1 MRDKLE
7 VNVLYNL
14 IATYVFA
21 GSVRMALSVKFEYG
35 YISCAGKIE
44 ALYDVQVELLGLV
57 IIYGCAKPDVPLV
70 PLLSMEKPIMY
81 VPA

>member
-1 MRDKLE
+1 MDQLE
-7 VNVLYNL
+7 ASVLYNL

-21 GSVRMALSVKFEYG
+21 GSVRMLLNVKFVYV

-44 ALYDVQVELLGLV
+44 PLYDVQVELLGL
-57 IIYGCAKPDVPLV
+57 ITIYGCAKPVHPTV